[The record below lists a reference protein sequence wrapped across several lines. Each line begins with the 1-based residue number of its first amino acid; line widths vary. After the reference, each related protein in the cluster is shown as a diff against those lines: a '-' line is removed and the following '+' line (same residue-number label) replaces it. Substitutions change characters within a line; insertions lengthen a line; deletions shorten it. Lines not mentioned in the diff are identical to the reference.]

1 MLISLMLK
9 QRDFAKSNKAKT
21 HVERAN
27 ILTKLEFGN
36 RCVKKNYLDSI

>member
-9 QRDFAKSNKAKT
+9 QREFTWSKTVET

-27 ILTKLEFGN
+27 ILTKLELGN
-36 RCVKKNYLDSI
+36 GCVKKNYLDSI